1 MKEGYFIY
9 NASTILK
16 GTIKEKVFR
25 IEGENPNMGV
35 CGHILVNPRFISS
48 MYYRYYYIMSVKCNY
63 KGAGRTISF
72 HRSFCRLVE
81 EVYDNPDDLMSEN
94 LNKKPNL
101 KCIDKDW
108 VKKVVKKADL
118 QKDGFTLN
126 QNFNIVP
133 VHMDMPIIKYEP
145 VRVDLATP
153 KDICKNVVT
162 VYRDN
167 YKVEGLYVTDNFEE
181 QAKYKKVAYRGQSV
195 FFTPSGFID
204 QEKVFFTIEDAIEAK
219 KKRFKIKDV
228 LEL

>member
-9 NASTILK
+9 NPSTILK
-16 GTIKEKVFR
+16 GTIEEKVFR
-25 IEGENPNMGV
+25 IEGENPNVGV
-35 CGHILVNPRFISS
+35 RGYILVNSRFISS

-63 KGAGRTISF
+63 KGVSF
-72 HRSFCRLVE
+72 RRSFCRPVE
-81 EVYDNPDDLMSEN
+81 EVYNNLDDLMSEN

-108 VKKVVKKADL
+108 VKKAVKKANL

-126 QNFNIVP
+126 QNFDIVP

-145 VRVDLATP
+145 VLVDLTTP
-153 KDICKNVVT
+153 RDICKNVMT

-167 YKVEGLYVTDNFEE
+167 YKVEGLYVTDDFEE
-181 QAKYKKVAYRGQSV
+181 QAKYKNVASRDQSV
-195 FFTPSGFID
+195 FFIPSGFIG

-219 KKRFKIKDV
+219 KKRFKVKNV

>member
-9 NASTILK
+9 NPSTILK
-16 GTIKEKVFR
+16 GTIEEKVFR
-25 IEGENPNMGV
+25 IEAGSTNV
-35 CGHILVNPRFISS
+35 YCGHILVNPRFISS

-63 KGAGRTISF
+63 KGLSF
-72 HRSFCRLVE
+72 RRSFCRPVE
-81 EVYDNPDDLMSEN
+81 EVYDNLDDLMSEN

-101 KCIDKDW
+101 KCIDEYW
-108 VKKVVKKADL
+108 VEKAVKKANL

-126 QNFNIVP
+126 QNSDIVP

-145 VRVDLATP
+145 VLVDIATP
-153 KDICKNVVT
+153 GDLCKNVIT

-167 YKVEGLYVTDNFEE
+167 YKVEGLYVTDDFEE
-181 QAKYKKVAYRGQSV
+181 QAKYKNVAL
-195 FFTPSGFID
+195 FFIPSYFIN

-219 KKRFKIKDV
+219 KKRFKVKNV